1 MSSTAPSTEKSP
13 LQPAPATAPSHG
25 PGRFQGLEGAGS
37 SYFHRL
43 AIPIFVCH
51 LALGTLVFH
60 LLEDLSYRDSL
71 YFSVV
76 TLTTVGYGD
85 IVPRTVGGKLFN
97 VFYLVVSLS
106 VVATSIGTIASSVS
120 ENWFQATKKI
130 IMFRS
135 RGGAEQKHVLSDER
149 IYDLRRRLAMTV
161 AVVLMVVGVGVVWG
175 VFGNGFDLV
184 DAVYWAAVT
193 SATVGYGVLP
203 MNDATRNFNIFYLPI
218 SVTAFAFAIGKV
230 VELIGVIEQKRR
242 LRHFVAQGVTPD
254 VILEIARS
262 SGTMCGLDAA
272 DKGQVR
278 GRVRR
283 MCPASPRV

>member
-1 MSSTAPSTEKSP
+1 MQRA
-13 LQPAPATAPSHG
+13 LATAPSHG
-25 PGRFQGLEGAGS
+25 PGRFQGLEGASS
-37 SYFHRL
+37 SYFHRF

-71 YFSVV
+71 YFSIV

-97 VFYLVVSLS
+97 IFYLVVSLT

-120 ENWFQATKKI
+120 DNWFKAANKLHFTK
-130 IMFRS
+130 
-135 RGGAEQKHVLSDER
+135 GGTGVLSDAR
-149 IYDLRRRLAMTV
+149 IYDLRRRLAMSV
-161 AVVLMVVGVGVVWG
+161 AVVLMVVGVGMVWG

-203 MNDATRNFNIFYLPI
+203 MNDATRTFNIFYLPI

-254 VILEIARS
+254 LILEVARG
-262 SGTMCGLDAA
+262 SGTMSGKDAG